1 LSRVAL
7 KVAYDGSAFAGFQR
21 QAEGGCRTVQGVLEE
36 ALVRLCGR
44 APSALGLRAAGR
56 TDAGVHASAQVVAFD
71 TDRAWDASRWR
82 RSLNGVLPDD
92 VVVAAVAFPPD
103 DFDPRRMA
111 ISRAYAY
118 RWLIADA
125 PDPRRRHATWH
136 VPGPMDRHAL
146 ERAWSGLVGHHDF
159 TAFCSTGSNPRSPW
173 VTVHRTNVEFL
184 GDEVILRIQAVSFLY
199 HMVRRLVGSVRQ
211 VAAGRSP
218 VEDYLALLDRDRKG
232 LPPPVTA
239 PPQGLCLDSVVYPRG
254 LVSWEPPPLS
264 PHGPIDAGT

>member
-82 RSLNGVLPDD
+82 RSLNGMLPDD
-92 VVVAAVAFPPD
+92 VVVA
-103 DFDPRRMA
+103 
-111 ISRAYAY
+111 AYAY

-146 ERAWSGLVGHHDF
+146 GRAWSGLVGHHDF
-159 TAFCSTGSNPRSPW
+159 TAFCSTGSNLRSPW

-199 HMVRRLVGSVRQ
+199 HMVRRLVGSVRH

-254 LVSWEPPPLS
+254 LVSWESPPTS
-264 PHGPIDAGT
+264 PRGPIDAGT